1 MFSEHEVTP
10 EEVDKTVESI
20 ARKVVDSEIELY
32 ARFLLAMS
40 WPLAYVGGQLAKVFI
55 GPYLFIFGSRE
66 NTFYEYI
73 SIFENKDNVFKL
85 INKIDEFTEERYEK
99 EIGEKENKG
108 MWDKIKDF
116 FRL

>member
-1 MFSEHEVTP
+1 MFSEHEVSP
-10 EEVDKTVESI
+10 EEVDKTVEII

-40 WPLAYVGGQLAKVFI
+40 WPLVFVGGQLTKVFI
-55 GPYLFIFGSRE
+55 GPYLFILGRRE
-66 NTFYEYI
+66 DTFYDYI

-85 INKIDEFTEERYEK
+85 INKIDEFTEEKEKK

-108 MWDKIKDF
+108 MWDKIRGF